1 MQKRG
6 AFRNLARAC
15 DPYNSSRKGVLGRIG
30 WTNCLANLANR
41 SSRSGLLMNSR
52 LGEQLEVG
60 KDADTEQ
67 LKNYPSLQ
75 DCQSIRFEPKQT
87 LPMES
92 LFLCEHLCP

>member
-1 MQKRG
+1 
-6 AFRNLARAC
+6 
-15 DPYNSSRKGVLGRIG
+15 
-30 WTNCLANLANR
+30 
-41 SSRSGLLMNSR
+41 MNSRLADYLAR

-75 DCQSIRFEPKQT
+75 DCQPIRFEPKQT

-92 LFLCEHLCP
+92 LFLCEHLCRTKKPKIGLLDALQ